1 VHRAS
6 DGGLVVLAGRDNLWA
21 ICTSKAVYHS
31 EWMSALRSFC
41 VSRYQPKNAAC
52 QMKDDLMSLHRFLFL
67 AVVFALLLWIFV
79 FPSLNESEVYLPIHD
94 ASSAA
99 VNISEEYDAWGKAE
113 QAVWR
118 DQVNQRL
125 YGR

>member
-1 VHRAS
+1 VRTESIH
-6 DGGLVVLAGRDNLWA
+6 LWD
-21 ICTSKAVYHS
+21 IRTPKAVYHS
-31 EWMSALRSFC
+31 EWISALRLFC
-41 VSRYQPKNAAC
+41 VGRYQPENAAC
-52 QMKDDLMSLHRFLFL
+52 QMKDDLMPLRRFLFL

-79 FPSLNESEVYLPIHD
+79 FPSLNESEVYLPVHD

-99 VNISEEYDAWGKAE
+99 VNNREEHDAWGKAE